1 MTKDLIEKL
10 LTKNMNYFEILIES
24 KTNLKV
30 TYKDNDQS
38 SLKKIK

>member
-1 MTKDLIEKL
+1 
-10 LTKNMNYFEILIES
+10 MNYFEILIES